1 MKGEE
6 GMVENTEGPI
16 QGFIPSSNSL
26 ERSLGFA
33 SVTGFDLE
41 LDAAADLDVAMS
53 LKWVVSPTCGMIRL
67 IVEYCLALVLE
78 IQVRWL

>member
-1 MKGEE
+1 
-6 GMVENTEGPI
+6 MVENTEGPI

-26 ERSLGFA
+26 ERSLGFVPVP
-33 SVTGFDLE
+33 VTGFDFE
-41 LDAAADLDVAMS
+41 PDATADVDVAMS

-78 IQVRWL
+78 I